1 MYKAIGNSVIV
12 KILKKHSS
20 LDLSAMK
27 PSDIDSEAKAVV
39 ESLGTSCHL
48 GLKVGHE
55 IVVKPN
61 TRPVIVEETKEY
73 DLLLI
78 PETSVAFVTNWTEE
92 ESSEV

>member
-1 MYKAIGNSVIV
+1 MYKAVGNNIIV
-12 KILKKHSS
+12 RVSKKQSS

-27 PSDIDSEAKAVV
+27 EQDMNSDSKAVV

-61 TRPVIVEETKEY
+61 TRPMIVEETKEY

-78 PETSVAFVTNWTEE
+78 TESAVAFISNWVDEHA
-92 ESSEV
+92 V